1 MRDVSTKPNIA
12 EALLNLTVEV
22 KKLERID
29 VRSHH
34 CAACSDN
41 DGNARKMRRLVLER
55 TPSLI
60 VFLC

>member
-12 EALLNLTVEV
+12 EALLNLTVEG

-41 DGNARKMRRLVLER
+41 DGNTRKM
-55 TPSLI
+55 
-60 VFLC
+60 